1 MIKEERHVAQVSTND
16 ADQVKMHNIT
26 LFKSSRKAAMTTTDA
41 ASKVESSE
49 KKLQIID
56 SDMHPYMPEGLN
68 TLIPY
73 MSKAWQKRIGGRLG
87 EGHAV
92 ASQFQLKLDILFINS
107 AMGMRTVTSLPW

>member
-1 MIKEERHVAQVSTND
+1 MIKEEGHVAQVSTND
-16 ADQVKMHNIT
+16 ADQMKMHNIT
-26 LFKSSRKAAMTTTDA
+26 LIKSYRKAAMNTTNV

-56 SDMHPYMPEGLN
+56 SDTHPYMPEGLN

-92 ASQFQLKLDILFINS
+92 ASQFQLPLDILYINS
-107 AMGMRTVTSLPW
+107 AGGMRSD